1 MNLEN
6 ELNTAIALLESTMQA
21 LEAREEICLSDMQAT
36 VHELRASLWKATG
49 GNAPVLW
56 DGTHRVDLLNRH
68 YEFEWP
74 EDAAGHIRSFY
85 LSGGSLYAC
94 SASVLDLDIDPD
106 DGISAPEDETVVE
119 LDSNVE
125 SNEDFSIRSCKT
137 NLMSFNPNQKAA

>member
-1 MNLEN
+1 MNKG
-6 ELNTAIALLESTMQA
+6 
-21 LEAREEICLSDMQAT
+21 LSDFIDTAMSSDSDLIQRGPI
-36 VHELRASLWKATG
+36 HGK
-49 GNAPVLW
+49 NA
-56 DGTHRVDLLNRH
+56 THRVDLLNRH

-85 LSGGSLYAC
+85 LSGGSLCAC